1 MQIQA
6 ADYPLQVEPAQV
18 LGFDCGL
25 GAGLR
30 ICIFFGNKTQNPLKS
45 VDFRGFFLFI
55 VYCGAEFE
63 ECRYGKKCDN
73 SMFSCNLFRYVL

>member
-1 MQIQA
+1 MSKNRYKQA
-6 ADYPLQVEPAQV
+6 KKVFSIS
-18 LGFDCGL
+18 LGSRDRAFESPHSD
-25 GAGLR
+25 
-30 ICIFFGNKTQNPLKS
+30 QNPLKS

-73 SMFSCNLFRYVL
+73 SML

>member
-1 MQIQA
+1 MAESTKKRTKALFEETDI
-6 ADYPLQVEPAQV
+6 L
-18 LGFDCGL
+18 LGSSDRAFESPHSD
-25 GAGLR
+25 
-30 ICIFFGNKTQNPLKS
+30 QNPLKS